1 MERQP
6 SQRFSPETGKASRR
20 ARARQFSLR
29 ALLAAL
35 VLCAACSGCTGKPNI
50 PKSRVPRIGFAMDT
64 LKEER
69 WYIDRTDFLAE
80 AEKKGA
86 QVTVEVADDNG
97 DEQLA
102 QVRHLVAQ
110 GIDVLV
116 LIPHD
121 ATAAARCVSVARQ
134 AGVKVISYDRLV
146 RNAGCDLYISFDNVQ
161 VGRLQAQAI
170 LTAVPKGNYV
180 IAEGPVSDY
189 NVTMIRQGLEE
200 ELKAPVQSGRVKILK
215 DFNTDDWMA
224 DVAADEVENIL
235 VNGQK
240 IDAVIAENDGLAGGV
255 ITTLSKFGLIPSV
268 PVTGMD
274 ADLAACQRV
283 MEGQQLMTV
292 YKPIGKLAAT
302 AADFAVE
309 YAQGQKPK
317 IPGKIFDGK
326 YSVPYYSIEPV
337 AVNRQNMAQT
347 VLRDGFHQV
356 SQVYM
361 NLPQSEWP
369 AQ

>member
-6 SQRFSPETGKASRR
+6 SRRLSPETGKASRR
-20 ARARQFSLR
+20 RRARKLSLR

-35 VLCAACSGCTGKPNI
+35 ALCAACSGCAGRPDP
-50 PKSRVPRIGFAMDT
+50 PKSRAPRIGFAMDT

-80 AEKKGA
+80 AKKKGA
-86 QVTVEVADDNG
+86 QVTVELADDDG

-116 LIPHD
+116 IIPHD
-121 ATAAARCVSVARQ
+121 ATAAARCVSVAKQ
-134 AGVKVISYDRLV
+134 AGVKVVSYDRLV
-146 RNAGCDLYISFDNVQ
+146 RDAGCDLYISFDNVE
-161 VGRLQAQAI
+161 VGRLQAKAV
-170 LTAVPKGNYV
+170 LAAVPKGNYV
-180 IAEGPVSDY
+180 IAEGPLSDY
-189 NVTMIRQGLEE
+189 NVTMIRQGMEE
-200 ELKAPVQSGRVKILK
+200 ELRGPVQDGRVKILK
-215 DFNTDDWMA
+215 DFHTDDWMA
-224 DVAADEVENIL
+224 DEAAGGVESIL
-235 VNGQK
+235 VDGQK
-240 IDAVIAENDGLAGGV
+240 IDAVLAENDGLAGGV

-292 YKPIGKLAAT
+292 YKPIGKLAAA

-317 IPGKIFDGK
+317 VSGKIFDGR
-326 YSVPYYSIEPV
+326 YTVPYYSIEPV

-361 NLPQSEWP
+361 NLPKSEWP